1 MIWNLNTIVPFI
13 TFFLYGGLLVMVMV
27 ARPQSDS
34 RRRFRWYLLSMA
46 IWSLSAFF
54 LLVDENHSITWMR
67 IYSAVAMTV
76 MISLFYFTQT
86 IIDNKTSWARYV
98 IYYGLVGIVL
108 CLSTDLVITD
118 AYIEASAIHY
128 VFGDGFLFISGPSYL
143 LVIYSIYLLIKNRQ
157 ETLDAIQRN
166 RLLYLI
172 IAISLVPTISL
183 INFTPLGRYP
193 VDIAVNGISALLI
206 TYAILRYQLLDIRI
220 VIRQGLFYSIPTI
233 LIGTT
238 YFLII
243 TLSLNIFQTYSG
255 AQLFLISLVVA
266 IITAL
271 IAEPIRLWAQS
282 IIDRMFFREKYDATR
297 MLQNLSSSVA
307 SVLDLYQITGMI
319 LEEVCSTLH
328 IPTAAFFLREESGS
342 RFQLTTQIG
351 HDTIQQ
357 IEFRQGHPVVL
368 WLSSHDQ
375 PLIRHDIEVLPQFQ
389 SLWRSERDD
398 LDTLNAELFIPIKV
412 QDILVGIFLVGSKR
426 SEQAYTMEDIITL
439 STVANQTAVAIEN
452 ARLYTSEQ
460 TRLREMDTLYTMARQ
475 LVTTDNLG
483 EVVSVV
489 AEHAVNSVQA
499 NYARILTREQ
509 DGDYIC
515 RAIYPHTLPIKNL
528 QIGKKEPLVAEHYYN
543 WILQEDRAVVI
554 RRNDPNL
561 HTEELSAL
569 FMEDSETI
577 CFSPLKGVEEYIGLL
592 VLGDKGE
599 NRQESF
605 SSTKIR
611 LINVISDYAASA
623 IQRAL
628 LHERLEE
635 TFLETIV
642 ALANAVDAR
651 DTYTGDH
658 SQRMA
663 DLSTKI
669 GEVMNLEQK
678 QIEALHWASVLH
690 DIGKIG
696 VPDGILN
703 KKGPL
708 TKEEWVIMKEHP
720 VIGSQIVAPIK
731 YLTPVSPIIR
741 SHHEKFDGSGYPY
754 GLIGEDIPLGARI
767 LAIVDAYIAIRDKRV
782 YSESHTHEEAIA
794 ELRRSAGSHFDPE
807 IVDIFCK
814 TISE

>member
-1 MIWNLNTIVPFI
+1 MIWNINTIVPII
-13 TFFLYGGLLVMVMV
+13 TFFLYSALLLVVMF
-27 ARPQSDS
+27 ARPQTEM

-46 IWSLSAFF
+46 LWSLNGLF
-54 LLVDENHSITWMR
+54 LLIDVNHSLTWMR
-67 IYSAVAMTV
+67 IYSAVSIPV
-76 MISLFYFTQT
+76 MISLFFFTQSV
-86 IIDNKTSWARYV
+86 IEDKTPWARYV
-98 IYYGLVGIVL
+98 IYYGLVSIVL
-108 CLSTDLVITD
+108 SLTTDLVIQN
-118 AYIEASAIHY
+118 AYLEESRIHY
-128 VFGDGFLFISGPSYL
+128 EFGKAFILVGGPSYL
-143 LVIYSIYLLIKNRQ
+143 LVVYSIFLLIRNYRR
-157 ETLDAIQRN
+157 TLDAIQRN

-172 IAISLVPTISL
+172 IAITLVPSINL
-183 INFTPLGRYP
+183 INITPLGRYP
-193 VDIAVNGISALLI
+193 IDIAVNGVSALLI

-243 TLSLNIFQTYSG
+243 SLLLNIFQTSTG
-255 AQLFLISLVVA
+255 IQLFLASLIVA
-266 IITAL
+266 VITAL
-271 IAEPIRLWAQS
+271 IAEPLRLWAQS

-307 SVLDLYQITGMI
+307 TVLDLYKITRMI

-328 IPTAAFFLREESGS
+328 IPTAAFFLREENSS

-351 HDTIQQ
+351 QESIQQ

-375 PLIRHDIEVLPQFQ
+375 PLARHDIEVLPQFQ

-398 LDTLNAELFIPIKV
+398 LDALNAELLIPIKV
-412 QDILVGIFLVGSKR
+412 QGILVGIFLVGAKR

-475 LVTTDNLG
+475 LVVTENLD
-483 EVVSVV
+483 EVVTVV
-489 AEHAVNSVQA
+489 AEHAVNSVQSD
-499 NYARILTREQ
+499 YARILTREAN
-509 DGDYIC
+509 GDYIC
-515 RAIYPHTLPIKNL
+515 RAIYPHERPTKDLR
-528 QIGKKEPLVAEHYYN
+528 IGKKEPLVAEHYYN

-554 RRNDPNL
+554 RRDDPNL
-561 HTEELSAL
+561 YPEELSAL
-569 FMEDSETI
+569 FFEDSQVI
-577 CFSPLKGVEEYIGLL
+577 CFSPLKGVDEFIGLL

-605 SSTKIR
+605 SSAKVR

-669 GEVMNLEQK
+669 GQVLNLGED
-678 QIEALHWASVLH
+678 QIEALHWASILH

-696 VPDGILN
+696 VPDMILN

-720 VIGSQIVAPIK
+720 VMGSQIVAPIK
-731 YLTPVSPIIR
+731 YLSHVSPIIR
-741 SHHEKFDGSGYPY
+741 AHHEKYDGSGYPY
-754 GLIGEDIPLGARI
+754 GLSGEEIPLGARI
-767 LAIVDAYIAIRDKRV
+767 LAVVDAYVAIRDERV
-782 YSESHTHEEAIA
+782 YSSSHTHEEAIA
-794 ELRRSAGSHFDPE
+794 ELRRSSGSHFDPA
-807 IVDIFCK
+807 IVDVFCR
-814 TISE
+814 TITG